1 MLCVCDNKLCLSS
14 TCWTRNTIQ
23 LRWTAN
29 CPITVRMVYTL
40 NMFGNGL
47 CLDKLVSGLDL
58 KLISISKII
67 LGSSTFLINL
77 TKYSAEMFSFQ
88 VMLRSAVYQK
98 YPLGGT
104 SYFFAIS
111 LGRVVVPSP
120 QITIKLPMTYEK
132 LHCRV
137 ESYQLNGYRDPL
149 VHTDR
154 HTHTDPFTLL

>member
-1 MLCVCDNKLCLSS
+1 
-14 TCWTRNTIQ
+14 
-23 LRWTAN
+23 
-29 CPITVRMVYTL
+29 MVYTL

-104 SYFFAIS
+104 SYFFKIS
-111 LGRVVVPSP
+111 LGRVVPSP

-132 LHCRV
+132 LHCRG
-137 ESYQLNGYRDPL
+137 EPYQFNGYRDPS

-154 HTHTDPFTLL
+154 HTDRDPFT